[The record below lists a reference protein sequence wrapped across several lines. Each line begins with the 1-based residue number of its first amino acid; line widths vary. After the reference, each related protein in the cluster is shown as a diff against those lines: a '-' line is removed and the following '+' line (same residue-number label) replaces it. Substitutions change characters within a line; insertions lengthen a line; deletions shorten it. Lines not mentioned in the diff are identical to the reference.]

1 MHPSL
6 NGLSAAEVIALLEL
20 RPHPEGGHYR
30 ETFRDEAGPEGD
42 LTTRSLIP
50 FLAITFGIAWGLF
63 ALMALFPSASH
74 PVPLT

>member
-1 MHPSL
+1 MT
-6 NGLSAAEVIALLEL
+6 
-20 RPHPEGGHYR
+20 R
-30 ETFRDEAGPEGD
+30 RDEAGPEGD